1 MAYIRL
7 TDPAIDDLRAI
18 YKLDPSVLR
27 LVLKKMLLLE
37 TNPRAGEPLMRELAM
52 WRKLTV
58 GDRHWR
64 IVWIPKQDMV
74 GQEVIEIA
82 QVWAIG
88 ARNDEEIYE
97 ETKQRIE
104 SLPVTPRTTSLIDVL
119 TLLNSRTIDIVAAAE
134 PLDEPAPAWLI
145 TKLEKN
151 MGLSKDQVRGL
162 SREQAVELWE
172 EHISRPK

>member
-7 TDPAIDDLRAI
+7 TDPAIEDLQAI

-37 TNPRAGEPLMRELAM
+37 LNPRAGEPLMRELAK

-64 IVWIPKQDMV
+64 IVWIPKRDVIGQD
-74 GQEVIEIA
+74 VIEIA

-97 ETKQRIE
+97 ETKRRIE
-104 SLPVTPRTTSLIDVL
+104 SLPPSPRTTPLIDVL
-119 TLLNSRTIDIVAAAE
+119 ELLNSKTIDIVAASE
-134 PLDEPAPAWLI
+134 PLDEPAPLWL
-145 TKLEKN
+145 TTRLEKSV
-151 MGLSKDQVRGL
+151 GLSKAQVRGL
-162 SREQAVELWE
+162 SREQALELWE
-172 EHISRPK
+172 EYFSRPK